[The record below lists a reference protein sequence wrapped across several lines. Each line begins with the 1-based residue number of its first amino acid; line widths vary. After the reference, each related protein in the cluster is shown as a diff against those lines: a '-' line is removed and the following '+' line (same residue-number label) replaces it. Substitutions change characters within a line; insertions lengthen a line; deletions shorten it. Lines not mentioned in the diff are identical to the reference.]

1 MSILKLKKLEEYLQ
15 CVDSFEKPKIMLEQ
29 YVTPSHISSQ
39 MLFHCQNNYGDIENQ
54 LVADLGSGS
63 GMLSIGAALLGASHV
78 VGFELDPDAIE
89 VAKNNVEEM
98 EIPNIDFVNCC
109 VLEGIINNENTTRW
123 TNKFDTV
130 IMNPPFGTKKNAG
143 IDMKFLKIG
152 IALAKSTV
160 YSLHKTSTRE
170 YIQRKTKELNVT
182 GEVVAELKYN
192 LESSFKCHK
201 RTSVDIQV
209 DFWRFT
215 VAESS

>member
-1 MSILKLKKLEEYLQ
+1 
-15 CVDSFEKPKIMLEQ
+15 
-29 YVTPSHISSQ
+29 
-39 MLFHCQNNYGDIENQ
+39 
-54 LVADLGSGS
+54 
-63 GMLSIGAALLGASHV
+63 
-78 VGFELDPDAIE
+78 
-89 VAKNNVEEM
+89 M
-98 EIPNIDFVNCC
+98 EIPNIDFVQCC
-109 VLEGIINNENTTRW
+109 VLEGIINDENTTRW

-160 YSLHKTSTRE
+160 YSLHKTSTRD

-201 RTSVDIQV
+201 KTSVDIQV

-215 VAESS
+215 IDESS